1 MEIEVKIVKNSQLDE
16 NNVKVT
22 IEHNPDRNVID
33 FIKYIQEYDSKKI
46 VIRQYNEFKTIDY
59 KDIFS
64 FYSDK
69 RDIYCKTKDG
79 EFKIKNTLYELEKIE
94 DFLRISRS
102 CIVNIKHIESFDVG
116 ETGKLIVKLDN
127 GTEEI
132 VSRRKVK
139 EIMNYIRERSL

>member
-33 FIKYIQEYDSKKI
+33 FIKYIQEYNSKKI
-46 VIRQYNEFKTIDY
+46 VIRQYNEFKPIDY

-69 RDIYCKTKDG
+69 
-79 EFKIKNTLYELEKIE
+79 
-94 DFLRISRS
+94 LRT
-102 CIVNIKHIESFDVG
+102 F
-116 ETGKLIVKLDN
+116 
-127 GTEEI
+127 
-132 VSRRKVK
+132 
-139 EIMNYIRERSL
+139 

>member
-1 MEIEVKIVKNSQLDE
+1 MEIEVKNINNSQLPII
-16 NNVKVT
+16 VT
-22 IEHNPDRNVID
+22 
-33 FIKYIQEYDSKKI
+33 
-46 VIRQYNEFKTIDY
+46 
-59 KDIFS
+59 
-64 FYSDK
+64 
-69 RDIYCKTKDG
+69 TKDG
-79 EFKIKNTLYELEKIE
+79 EFKIKNTLNELEKIE

-102 CIVNIKHIESFDVG
+102 SIVNIKHIESFDIG